1 MKKKALHIILVSIGL
16 LLLNTVASHFYSRL
30 DLTADKRFTLSDTSK
45 NLLDKLD
52 GNTLIKVYLKGDF
65 PLDFKRLQQATQQH
79 IEELKAVNNNIH
91 VQFINPLGKEKKLIE
106 KGLEPSRLT
115 IEENGSVKE
124 AVIFPWAS
132 ISYNNKTANIPLL
145 LSSQDAGS
153 NQLQSSIEN
162 LEYAFSKAISEIT
175 QQKRKSIAVLR
186 GNDELEDIYLYDF
199 LSSLK
204 EKHNLAQFTLK
215 SSKENPQKTTADIQ
229 KYDLTIIAKPTKA
242 FTDNEKLILDQYI
255 INGGKT
261 MWLLDYATAEMDSL
275 QQTGEAYFIARD
287 LELTDLLFY
296 YGVRINHNLVQD
308 LYSSKIAI
316 ATGNIGGKTQ
326 FQQFLWHYYP
336 LVKPNGTHPIS
347 KNLQTVNLKFPS
359 GIDTLKNSIKKTV
372 LLQSSPLTKTV
383 GLPYLVSL
391 SSLAKKPNP
400 KDYKSKQEILGVL
413 LEGEFSSAYQHRSKP
428 FDTDFKAK
436 SKPNKMIVISD
447 GDIIANQIQNGEP
460 TQLGRDKWTGQ
471 YFGNKDFLLN
481 AVDYLLDDTGLLT
494 IRGKSL
500 DIKLLNKEKV
510 HSQRGFWQF
519 VNIVIPLL
527 FLGVF
532 GVVYRVIRKR
542 KYQIVNSKK

>member
-1 MKKKALHIILVSIGL
+1 MKKKVLHIIYVSIGL

-30 DLTADKRFTLSDTSK
+30 DLTADKRFTLSETSK

-52 GNTLIKVYLKGDF
+52 GNTLIKVYLQGDF

-91 VQFINPLGKEKKLIE
+91 VQFVNPLGKEKKLME

-132 ISYNNKTANIPLL
+132 ITYKKKTANIPLL
-145 LSSQDAGS
+145 LSAQDAGS

-186 GNDELEDIYLYDF
+186 GNEELEDIYLYDF

-204 EKHNLAQFTLK
+204 EKHNLAEFTLK
-215 SSKENPQKTTADIQ
+215 NSKENPQKITADIQ

-242 FTDNEKLILDQYI
+242 FSDNEKLILDQYI
-255 INGGKT
+255 MNGGKT

-336 LVKPNGTHPIS
+336 LVKPNGTHSIS
-347 KNLQTVNLKFPS
+347 KNLQAVNLKFPS

-413 LEGEFSSAYQHRSKP
+413 LEGEFSSAYQHRSKA
-428 FDTDFKAK
+428 FDTDFKVK

-471 YFGNKDFLLN
+471 SFGNKDFLLN

-510 HSQRGFWQF
+510 HSQRGIWQF
-519 VNIVIPLL
+519 VNIVFPLL
-527 FLGVF
+527 FLALF
-532 GVVYRVIRKR
+532 GIVYHVVRKR
-542 KYQIVNSKK
+542 KYQVVNNV